1 MRKTIIASLAA
12 FCLSNATE
20 RIVMSCNFDAVAKGY
35 NSFTVQQDMLLT
47 NRCDGRFLNDDGTT
61 KVKSENIISTT
72 IDTTFYV
79 KSESVSFFD
88 GKERHNLFFS
98 RYLPEGLENFSRNF
112 LLDSTGEWSV
122 NSGNIKCSWE
132 PVNE

>member
-47 NRCDGRFLNDDGTT
+47 NRHGEYRTSVGSFLNDDGTDED
-61 KVKSENIISTT
+61 KSENISISSNPNNFSS
-72 IDTTFYV
+72 I
-79 KSESVSFFD
+79 SFFD
-88 GKERHNLFFS
+88 GKERHVLYFS
-98 RYLPEGLENFSRNF
+98 TTYDKDMWK
-112 LLDSTGEWSV
+112 LDSVGAWSV